1 VNDTAQ
7 LLLELGAVVF
17 GLAVLAALAG
27 RVGLSPIPLYLLAGL
42 AFGTGGLLP
51 LQAPE
56 GFFSTGAQVG
66 VVLLL
71 LVLGLEYTADDL
83 IVNLRR
89 QAPVG
94 ALDLVLNGLPGAA
107 LALALGWGGTAAL
120 AMFGVTAISSSGII
134 SKVLTDLGRLG
145 NRETPAVLGV
155 LVIEDLAM
163 AAYLPVVTAV
173 VAAASA
179 GAAASSI
186 VIALSTLAVVLT
198 VAVRHGRHVTRLVG
212 ARSNEILLLRVVGLA
227 LLVAGAAEA
236 VHVSAAVGAFLLGIA
251 LSGEVAERI
260 GDLLKPLRDLFAAVF
275 FVFFGLST
283 DPGQLPSVLAPAVA
297 LAVVGVAT
305 KLVTGWVA
313 GRRAGVGPPGR
324 VRAGAALVARG
335 EFSIIIAGLV
345 LGSVPA
351 AFGPTVAAYVLIMA
365 VLGPLVPRLADP
377 WARRLGRQIAAQRS
391 PTPPATA
398 RLPLPPG

>member
-1 VNDTAQ
+1 MDLGHTAV
-7 LLLELGAVVF
+7 LLLELGAVLF
-17 GLAVLAALAG
+17 GLGLLGSLAG
-27 RVGLSPIPLYLLAGL
+27 RIGLSPIPLYLLAGL

-51 LQAPE
+51 LDAPE
-56 GFFSTGAQVG
+56 GFFSTGAEVG
-66 VVLLL
+66 IVLLL
-71 LVLGLEYTADDL
+71 LVLGLEYTAGDL
-83 IVNLRR
+83 VENLRR

-94 ALDLVLNGLPGAA
+94 VVDLLLNGLPGAA
-107 LALALGWGGTAAL
+107 LALFLGWGPTAAL
-120 AMFGVTAISSSGII
+120 AMFGVTAISSSGIV
-134 SKVLTDLGRLG
+134 SKLLTDLGRLG

-163 AAYLPVVTAV
+163 AAYLPVLTGV
-173 VAAASA
+173 VAATTT
-179 GAAASSI
+179 GD
-186 VIALSTLAVVLT
+186 ALLSVSVALATLAAVLA
-198 VAVRHGRHVTRLVG
+198 VAVRHGNTVTRFVG
-212 ARSNEILLLRVVGLA
+212 ARSNEILLLRVLGLA

-260 GDLLKPLRDLFAAVF
+260 GDVLAPLRDLFAAVF

-283 DPGQLPSVLAPAVA
+283 DPSQLPGALLPAAA
-297 LAVVGVAT
+297 LAAVGIVT
-305 KLVTGWVA
+305 KFGTGWVA

-351 AFGPTVAAYVLIMA
+351 AFGSTVAAYVLILA
-365 VLGPLVPRLADP
+365 VLGPLAPRLVDP
-377 WARRLGRQIAAQRS
+377 WVRRLAQRS
-391 PTPPATA
+391 APPRSALP
-398 RLPLPPG
+398 RPLP